1 MVVDYALGIAMI
13 GLNPFQT
20 MLTLTLC
27 VAGALILKMMWDV
40 IRKWGFPKRQSIVT
54 IAGFL
59 FNLLGAFSMGLM
71 AWLTVTVVGVIFPI
85 ANRFAV
91 SAALM
96 TVSWIVGAVT
106 NQFCLNGYLMS
117 DRRER
122 T

>member
-1 MVVDYALGIAMI
+1 MIVDYALGIAII

-20 MLTLTLC
+20 MLTPTLC
-27 VAGALILKMMWDV
+27 VAGALMFKMIWDV
-40 IRKWGFPKRQSIVT
+40 VRKWGFPKKQNVST
-54 IAGFL
+54 IASFL

-71 AWLTVTVVGVIFPI
+71 AWLTVTVVGVVFPI

-91 SAALM
+91 SATLM
-96 TVSWIVGAVT
+96 TVTWIVGAVT

-122 T
+122 I